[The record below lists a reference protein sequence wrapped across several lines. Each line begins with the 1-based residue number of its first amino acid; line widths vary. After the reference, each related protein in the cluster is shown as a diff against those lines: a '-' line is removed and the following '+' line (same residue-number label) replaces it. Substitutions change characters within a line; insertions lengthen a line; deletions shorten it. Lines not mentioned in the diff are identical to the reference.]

1 MRLRKCWPWYPW
13 ILSSIALIGG
23 CERQAPP
30 AAESVPQQAAR
41 DVSQPDGWA
50 DDLALP
56 LPEDLNPDPNIL
68 EFNLEAR
75 IQNLEL
81 IAGHQTPAW
90 TYNGTVP
97 GPLIRGKVGDRVIVH
112 FKNSLPEE
120 TTIHWHGL
128 RVPNTMD
135 GAPGATQDPIQSGA
149 EFRYE
154 YTLTDA
160 GTYWYHPH
168 IDSSTQVGR
177 GLYGAILVEDPND
190 PKAFGDD
197 LVLLLSDIG
206 LNEQGELLPADSGG
220 DFGDLFGREG
230 AVLLVNGKVQPTLK
244 VRTGKQQRW
253 RIINATR
260 ARYYNLRLR
269 NHRFMR
275 LGGDNGLAARSSD
288 VYNLILPPGERADAV
303 FTPADP
309 PGSSNML
316 RWVPTERGY
325 GSTFNR
331 STEDLLKIETVDA
344 APVTPEPIPTE
355 LRTIE
360 PIDITNATERTVELT
375 ISISSSDVW
384 MGINGVPF
392 WDSQAFEATL
402 GETEVWR
409 IVNNSDFSHPFH
421 MHGYFF
427 QVLDDSRVPEWK
439 DTVNVPTKSELKL
452 AVRYDDRPGTWMFHC
467 HILDHAEVGMMGH
480 LIVRDPNAPTP
491 AGPAR
496 DVHSGHKHR

>member
-1 MRLRKCWPWYPW
+1 MRLRKCWRWYPW
-13 ILSSIALIGG
+13 ILSSIALVGG

-30 AAESVPQQAAR
+30 AAESVPQHAAR

-50 DDLALP
+50 DDLALS

-75 IQNLEL
+75 IENLEL

-97 GPLIRGKVGDRVIVH
+97 GPMIRGKVGDRVIVH

-220 DFGDLFGREG
+220 DFG
-230 AVLLVNGKVQPTLK
+230 N
-244 VRTGKQQRW
+244 
-253 RIINATR
+253 TR
-260 ARYYNLRLR
+260 GIALRD
-269 NHRFMR
+269 
-275 LGGDNGLAARSSD
+275 GDTTTSLD
-288 VYNLILPPGERADAV
+288 
-303 FTPADP
+303 PAGDP
-309 PGSSNML
+309 L
-316 RWVPTERGY
+316 
-325 GSTFNR
+325 
-331 STEDLLKIETVDA
+331 
-344 APVTPEPIPTE
+344 
-355 LRTIE
+355 
-360 PIDITNATERTVELT
+360 
-375 ISISSSDVW
+375 
-384 MGINGVPF
+384 
-392 WDSQAFEATL
+392 
-402 GETEVWR
+402 
-409 IVNNSDFSHPFH
+409 
-421 MHGYFF
+421 
-427 QVLDDSRVPEWK
+427 
-439 DTVNVPTKSELKL
+439 
-452 AVRYDDRPGTWMFHC
+452 VRY
-467 HILDHAEVGMMGH
+467 
-480 LIVRDPNAPTP
+480 
-491 AGPAR
+491 
-496 DVHSGHKHR
+496 